1 MITENDK
8 YSSEFEKEF
17 KKSARKAMNYIKEN
31 FMDYAQP
38 PEIRGYDNTFNPY
51 VIRNA
56 FDELILQDGF
66 EIDATTIRH
75 AHGIGNNNKWDV
87 VDKNLNKVG
96 DFYANDN
103 MYQGVALG
111 VQIRGKTIA
120 RFEICSGGF
129 IREPE

>member
-8 YSSEFEKEF
+8 RKYPSEFAEEF
-17 KKSARKAMNYIKEN
+17 KESALKAMNYIREN
-31 FMDYAQP
+31 FMNYAQP
-38 PEIRGYDNTFNPY
+38 PEIRGYSNTFSPY
-51 VIRNA
+51 KIRNV

-87 VDKNLNKVG
+87 VDKDLNKVG

-111 VQIRGKTIA
+111 VQIQGETID
-120 RFEICSGGF
+120 RFEINSGGF
-129 IREPE
+129 IRE